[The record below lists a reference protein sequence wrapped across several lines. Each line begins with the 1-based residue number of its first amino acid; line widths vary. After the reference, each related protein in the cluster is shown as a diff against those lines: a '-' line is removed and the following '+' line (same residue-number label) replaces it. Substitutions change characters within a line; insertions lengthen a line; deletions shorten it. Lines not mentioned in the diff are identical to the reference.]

1 MREAI
6 CCLSLPA
13 FSFACVL
20 VCRVEKQQQQRSGAC
35 ERGEECASREGGRR
49 AATVV
54 GATLDTHAFCSA
66 ACLSVFHSLVLLSSR
81 SSRPIIISYS
91 YAVWRVKDESAT
103 VSLIVVLGNVKTR
116 TSPAS
121 LY

>member
-1 MREAI
+1 M
-6 CCLSLPA
+6 
-13 FSFACVL
+13 
-20 VCRVEKQQQQRSGAC
+20 
-35 ERGEECASREGGRR
+35 
-49 AATVV
+49 V

-66 ACLSVFHSLVLLSSR
+66 ACLSGFHSLVLLSSR
-81 SSRPIIISYS
+81 SSPIITSYS
-91 YAVWRVKDESAT
+91 YTVWRVKDESAT